1 MCGNKKSNPNNSINP
16 VTNTGT
22 NNSINNNKTGR
33 NVVNV
38 MQNNAIVSNRSGGDN
53 QNRNNL
59 PISPLMPS
67 SDNRSNST
75 ANPSAPTNDQTNSIY
90 PVLHFP
96 IAEINNDNDTND
108 VEYRLPSP
116 LPTYNNIASN
126 SKNQIEIDY
135 N

>member
-1 MCGNKKSNPNNSINP
+1 MCGKKSNPNNPINP

-22 NNSINNNKTGR
+22 NNNINNNKTGR

-38 MQNNAIVSNRSGGDN
+38 MQNNAIVSNRSGDS

-59 PISPLMPS
+59 PISPLTPS
-67 SDNRSNST
+67 SDNRNHST
-75 ANPSAPTNDQTNSIY
+75 INPSAPTNDPTNLIY

-96 IAEINNDNDTND
+96 IAEINNDNGTND

-116 LPTYNNIASN
+116 LPSYNNIPSN
-126 SKNQIEIDY
+126 YKSFLFLFN
-135 N
+135 